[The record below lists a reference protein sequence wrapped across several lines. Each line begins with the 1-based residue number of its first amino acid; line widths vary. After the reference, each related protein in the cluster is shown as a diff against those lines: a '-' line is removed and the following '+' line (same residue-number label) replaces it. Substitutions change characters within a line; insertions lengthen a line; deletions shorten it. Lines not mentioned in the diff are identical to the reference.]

1 MKAYATID
9 VSDLPPDTMGHRSPI
24 WWGNLLLLVIE
35 TTMFAITIAAYF
47 YLRIVDFDSWPPPQ
61 VNTQPPVYHPV
72 PALLMPSLNLVILL
86 VSLAP
91 MLWTSRACLK
101 KNVSAVRIGLVLT
114 VLLGILSAVIR
125 FYEFPGIH
133 FKWNDNAYASIVWL
147 LLGLHLA
154 HIITATAENS
164 LMTVWV
170 MIKGLDQKHAR
181 DVRVTATYWYWVVG
195 MWVVL
200 YILIYWGPRWL

>member
-9 VSDLPPDTMGHRSPI
+9 VSDLPPDTMDHRSPI

-47 YLRIVDFDSWPPPQ
+47 YLRIVDFDSWPPSQ

-72 PALLMPSLNLVILL
+72 PALLMPTLNLVILL
-86 VSLAP
+86 VSFAP
-91 MLWTSRACLK
+91 MLWASRACLK
-101 KNVSAVRIGLVLT
+101 QNTRAVTIGLVLT
-114 VLLGILSAVIR
+114 VLLGILSTVVR

-170 MIKGLDQKHAR
+170 MLKGLDHKHAR

-195 MWVVL
+195 MWVLL